1 MIATSVK
8 TAAIAVAVLA
18 ATTEA
23 HNKMTLPLPTWPDG
37 FYSQNSPSGTIDPTD
52 VLPVPSGMSYN
63 TDPASNTK
71 AYWTAFN
78 TSTYKS
84 LKELAWDAQTLKG
97 SATKECGFSLV
108 DGTARDLPDEVQWDF
123 FTASHEGPCE
133 VWCDDTLVFE
143 NWNSAVDY
151 PETPANLPY
160 DKAKCEGSAVL
171 TSYWIAL
178 HTTPWQVYTNCAPL
192 TGASSSSNSTTTSSS
207 SGTSETTTTTTPATT
222 NATPTVTPSTAT
234 KTTAPATTTATPTV
248 TTAAQTDV
256 STEASAEE
264 ESSTV
269 DEASAEEES
278 STDDEASTDAEAD
291 ETEAPAKTTAP
302 STDKC
307 SVRRRRH

>member
-1 MIATSVK
+1 MVAIFFK
-8 TAAIAVAVLA
+8 TAAVAVAVLA

-37 FYSQNSPSGTIDPTD
+37 FYNQNSPSGTIDPTT

-63 TDPASNTK
+63 TDPASNTN

-78 TSTYKS
+78 ASKYTS
-84 LKELAWDAQTLKG
+84 LKELAWDSQTLAD
-97 SATKECGFSLV
+97 SASNECGFSLV

-123 FTASHEGPCE
+123 FTASHQGPCE

-143 NWNSAVDY
+143 DWNCAVDY
-151 PETPANLPY
+151 TETPANLPY
-160 DKAKCEGSAVL
+160 DKAKCTGSAVL

-192 TGASSSSNSTTTSSS
+192 TGASASSNSSTTESTTKAPTS
-207 SGTSETTTTTTPATT
+207 
-222 NATPTVTPSTAT
+222 
-234 KTTAPATTTATPTV
+234 TTATPTATSTTTTAPAA
-248 TTAAQTDV
+248 TTAAPTADTTTQTTT
-256 STEASAEE
+256 STEASVDD
-264 ESSTV
+264 ESETG
-269 DEASAEEES
+269 
-278 STDDEASTDAEAD
+278 DEASTDAEAA
-291 ETEAPAKTTAP
+291 ETEAPVTTTAP

>member
-1 MIATSVK
+1 MVAIFVK
-8 TAAIAVAVLA
+8 TAAIAGAVLA

-37 FYSQNSPSGTIDPTD
+37 FYAQNSPSGTIDPAT

-63 TDPASNTK
+63 TDSASNTE

-78 TSTYKS
+78 ASTYKS
-84 LKELAWDAQTLKG
+84 LKELAWDSQTLADG
-97 SATKECGFSLV
+97 ASNECGFSVV
-108 DGTARDLPDEVQWDF
+108 DGTAQDLPAEVQWDF
-123 FTASHEGPCE
+123 FTASHQGPCE

-143 NWNSAVDY
+143 NWNCAVDY

-160 DKAKCEGSAVL
+160 DKAKCASSSVL

-192 TGASSSSNSTTTSSS
+192 TGGSASTNSSTSTTTSSS
-207 SGTSETTTTTTPATT
+207 SGTTETTPVATTKTPSTTTSTKTSAPA
-222 NATPTVTPSTAT
+222 ATTAT
-234 KTTAPATTTATPTV
+234 KTSAPAATTATPTA
-248 TTAAQTDV
+248 TTAAQTTIT

-264 ESSTV
+264 GSST
-269 DEASAEEES
+269 S
-278 STDDEASTDAEAD
+278 DEASTDAEA
-291 ETEAPAKTTAP
+291 ETEAPAP